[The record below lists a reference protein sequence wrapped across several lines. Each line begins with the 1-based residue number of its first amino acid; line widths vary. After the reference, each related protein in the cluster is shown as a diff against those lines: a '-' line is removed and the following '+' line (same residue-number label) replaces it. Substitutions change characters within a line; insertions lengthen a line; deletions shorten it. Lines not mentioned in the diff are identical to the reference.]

1 MEQKNDFAVPTSL
14 AIAPKLDQP
23 APSGY
28 LSIGSVERDTGLT
41 KDTLRVW
48 ERRYAFPKP
57 GRDAFGERVYPR
69 EQVERLLAI
78 KRLMDCGLRPG
89 KIIHHSLTELNALCE
104 ARAAGVGRASMLP
117 FLAPYLEMVRSHRVD
132 ELRNALGQA
141 VVRSGLGSFVT
152 AVVAPLNVA
161 IGELWMQGV
170 LEIFDEHLYT
180 ESLQVVLR
188 NAIANVPQ
196 TPLAPRLLLT
206 TLAQEQH
213 GLGLLMAEA
222 MLVLEGA
229 RCISL
234 GVQTPVR
241 DIVRAAASQRADIV
255 ALSFSQAFPVAQA
268 VDGLVELREQLPASL
283 EVWAGGGSAAL
294 ARRLPTGVLAIRDLA
309 EVKVAV
315 DGWRQRAAQAPQ
327 DIPA

>member
-1 MEQKNDFAVPTSL
+1 MKQKSGFAVPSSHSV
-14 AIAPKLDQP
+14 APDQESP
-23 APSGY
+23 APCGFMG
-28 LSIGSVERDTGLT
+28 IASVERDTGLT

-78 KRLMDCGLRPG
+78 KLLMDCGLRPG
-89 KIIHHSLTELNALCE
+89 KIIHHNLQELNALCQTRE
-104 ARAAGVGRASMLP
+104 GGPGRASLLP
-117 FLAPYLEMVRSHRVD
+117 ALAPYLEMVRGHRVE

-152 AVVAPLNVA
+152 DVVAPLNVA

-170 LEIFDEHLYT
+170 LEIFEEHLYT
-180 ESLQVVLR
+180 ESVQVVLR
-188 NAIANVPQ
+188 NAIGNVPGRSM
-196 TPLAPRLLLT
+196 APRLLLT
-206 TLAQEQH
+206 TLPQEQH

-222 MLVLEGA
+222 MLALEGA

-241 DIVRAAASQRADIV
+241 DIVRAAASQQADIV

-268 VDGLVELREQLPASL
+268 VDGMVELRGQLPAAL
-283 EVWAGGGSAAL
+283 AIWAGGGSAVL
-294 ARRLPTGVLAIRDLA
+294 ARRLPAGVLVIRGLED
-309 EVKVAV
+309 VKAAV
-315 DGWRQRAAQAPQ
+315 GEWRLRAAQAGQ
-327 DIPA
+327 VIPG